1 MKAEKMLKAEKMRE
15 WGAEELRSK
24 EKEYAD
30 HLFRLRFQFAGGQ
43 TDALPS
49 IRVLRKNLAKVK
61 TVLRER
67 ELMESAR
74 KS

>member
-1 MKAEKMLKAEKMRE
+1 MKVEKLLKAEKIRE
-15 WGAEELRSK
+15 WSPDELRSK
-24 EKEYAD
+24 EKEFAD
-30 HLFRLRFQFAGGQ
+30 LLFRLRFQFAGGQ
-43 TDALPS
+43 TDTLPS

-67 ELMESAR
+67 ELAESAS